1 MAKYGTN
8 GKVVDRL
15 GNMPKGTRP
24 KGESLTSLYRDGDD
38 GMPNQPFVKPASKT
52 LDRGSVPVQPFQKGV
67 PDILRAGVAQ
77 RALKKPPSLTGK
89 VKLPSGSLY
98 EQGGAPMDDV
108 RRYNALGYAPQTSN
122 KSLLKKKK
130 KPLKTKNLVNTS
142 ETAKERRARILR
154 EAQAIRART
163 K

>member
-1 MAKYGTN
+1 MATYGTN
-8 GKVVDRL
+8 GKVIDRL
-15 GNMPKGTRP
+15 GAIPKGTRR
-24 KGESLTSLYRDGDD
+24 KSESLTSLYRDGDD

-52 LDRGSVPVQPFQKGV
+52 LDRGSVPVQPFQKGI
-67 PDILRAGVAQ
+67 PDILRAGVAM
-77 RALKKPPSLTGK
+77 RKPPSLTRK

-122 KSLLKKKK
+122 KSLLKKNK

-142 ETAKERRARILR
+142 ETAKERRARILK

>member
-8 GKVVDRL
+8 GK
-15 GNMPKGTRP
+15 
-24 KGESLTSLYRDGDD
+24 
-38 GMPNQPFVKPASKT
+38 PAKT
-52 LDRGSVPVQPFQKGV
+52 LDRGSVPVQPFQKGI

-77 RALKKPPSLTGK
+77 KALRKPSNLTRK

-122 KSLLKKKK
+122 KSLRNKR
-130 KPLKTKNLVNTS
+130 KTGGKGGGG
-142 ETAKERRARILR
+142 K
-154 EAQAIRART
+154 
-163 K
+163 

>member
-77 RALKKPPSLTGK
+77 RALRTPSSLTRK
-89 VKLPSGSLY
+89 IKLPSGSVY
-98 EQGGAPMDDV
+98 EQGGAPRDDAK
-108 RRYNALGYAPQTSN
+108 RYRDLGYADPSHSQAHSVTPNKRKIGYPKTSR
-122 KSLLKKKK
+122 LF
-130 KPLKTKNLVNTS
+130 
-142 ETAKERRARILR
+142 RRNN
-154 EAQAIRART
+154 
-163 K
+163 

>member
-1 MAKYGTN
+1 MATYGTN
-8 GKVVDRL
+8 GKVIDRL
-15 GNMPKGTRP
+15 GAIPKGTRR
-24 KGESLTSLYRDGDD
+24 KSESLTSLYRDGDD

-52 LDRGSVPVQPFQKGV
+52 LDRGSVPVQPFQKGI
-67 PDILRAGVAQ
+67 PDILRAGVAM
-77 RALKKPPSLTGK
+77 RKPPSLTGK

-122 KSLLKKKK
+122 KSLLKKNK

-142 ETAKERRARILR
+142 ETAKERRARILK